1 LSGKPTN
8 SGLSLNRHIFN
19 LRGELAGYSLD
30 IRNSDRLGM
39 LPLEQFALGFSE
51 RLFKEMTSGMI

>member
-1 LSGKPTN
+1 M
-8 SGLSLNRHIFN
+8 LN
-19 LRGELAGYSLD
+19 LLGELSGYSLD

-51 RLFKEMTSGMI
+51 RLVNEMTSGMI

>member
-1 LSGKPTN
+1 
-8 SGLSLNRHIFN
+8 

-30 IRNSDRLGM
+30 IKNSDTLGM

-51 RLFKEMTSGMI
+51 RLVKEMTSGMI